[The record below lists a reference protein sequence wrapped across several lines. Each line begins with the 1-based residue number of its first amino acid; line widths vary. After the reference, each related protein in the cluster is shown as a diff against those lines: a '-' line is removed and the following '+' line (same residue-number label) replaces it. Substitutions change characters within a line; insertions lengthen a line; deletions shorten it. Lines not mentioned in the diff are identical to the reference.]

1 MDGWALGFFLLA
13 AFLGGLA
20 SGIAG
25 FAMGFVV
32 SGIWLHILTPIQT
45 TTLIVGYG
53 LWTQGYG
60 VWKLRHT
67 LNWRQVA
74 PFIIGG
80 AIGVPIG
87 TMLLTS
93 INPAYL
99 RTLVGVLLVLYSI
112 YGLAQPAFKPIK
124 AGVPADAG
132 IGVLNGLFAG
142 VTGLPGLIVT
152 IWSQLRGWPKDV
164 QRTVFQPVMRGHRD
178 ERSYLESRWRRHH
191 RNGQAVCAWPPCA
204 AGRPVERIQTL
215 WKTRRC
221 SIPQGDPGAV
231 AGVRAGADRARVDL
245 PIGCLIF
252 LPLLSSRRSVGI
264 W

>member
-45 TTLIVGYG
+45 TALIVGYG

-99 RTLVGVLLVLYSI
+99 RTGVGVLLVLYSI

-124 AGVPADAG
+124 AGVRADAG

-164 QRTVFQPVMRGHRD
+164 QRTVFQPVM
-178 ERSYLESRWRRHH
+178 LAAIVM
-191 RNGQAVCAWPPCA
+191 NAV
-204 AGRPVERIQTL
+204 TL
-215 WKTRRC
+215 
-221 SIPQGDPGAV
+221 SLAGAV
-231 AGVRAGADRARVDL
+231 TTETVKLYVLGLPSLLAGLWSGFKLYGKLDDTAFRKVILLLLLVSGLA
-245 PIGCLIF
+245 LIVPASIF
-252 LPLLSSRRSVGI
+252 RSAA
-264 W
+264 

>member
-32 SGIWLHILTPIQT
+32 SGIWLHIITPIQT

-67 LNWRQVA
+67 LKWRQVA

-80 AIGVPIG
+80 AIGVPVG

-99 RTLVGVLLVLYSI
+99 RTGVGVLLVLYSI

-132 IGVLNGLFAG
+132 IGVLNGLLAG
-142 VTGLPGLIVT
+142 VTGLPGLIVS
-152 IWSQLRGWPKDV
+152 ILSQWRGWP
-164 QRTVFQPVMRGHRD
+164 
-178 ERSYLESRWRRHH
+178 
-191 RNGQAVCAWPPCA
+191 
-204 AGRPVERIQTL
+204 
-215 WKTRRC
+215 
-221 SIPQGDPGAV
+221 
-231 AGVRAGADRARVDL
+231 
-245 PIGCLIF
+245 
-252 LPLLSSRRSVGI
+252 
-264 W
+264 

>member
-164 QRTVFQPVMRGHRD
+164 QRTVFQPVM
-178 ERSYLESRWRRHH
+178 LAAIVM
-191 RNGQAVCAWPPCA
+191 NAVTLSLAAPSPPKRPSCMCLASLRCWPAC
-204 AGRPVERIQTL
+204 
-215 WKTRRC
+215 
-221 SIPQGDPGAV
+221 
-231 AGVRAGADRARVDL
+231 GADSNSMENSTMQHSAR
-245 PIGCLIF
+245 
-252 LPLLSSRRSVGI
+252 
-264 W
+264 